1 MDKQKQYRNK
11 GNFAFVFLVHNQF
24 RTYYRFHRI
33 ELEVHMKKLFI
44 IGNGFDLA
52 HGLKTLY
59 KNFHTYLRQTYFDH
73 EDVCDEDFESNDFY
87 YDADL
92 PEFSVGNHG
101 EDVCHEIIL
110 LFFLGKVISNAE

>member
-1 MDKQKQYRNK
+1 
-11 GNFAFVFLVHNQF
+11 
-24 RTYYRFHRI
+24 
-33 ELEVHMKKLFI
+33 MKKLFI